1 MLRKW
6 LVFTSSAC
14 VLIALGIVVG
24 PTLSRAND
32 DESPLGKVMEKVNK
46 QYNNVKKGT
55 RNVQFFNKYQKDVE
69 TSAKELIKL
78 AKEAK
83 ELNKD
88 AIKKAKDVA
97 EPEKK
102 WLEYIG
108 EFVKGAEHLEKV
120 AAKPDAK
127 FQDAKNASSAI
138 NKVCNDCH
146 KDFRVDDSSF

>member
-14 VLIALGIVVG
+14 ALIALGVVFG
-24 PTLSRAND
+24 PAFSRAND

-46 QYNNVKKGT
+46 TYNNIKKGT
-55 RNVQFFNKYQKDVE
+55 RTAPVFKKSQKDVE
-69 TSAKELIKL
+69 TNSKELIKL

-83 ELNKD
+83 GLNKD

-97 EPEKK
+97 KPDERWSE
-102 WLEYIG
+102 LIG
-108 EFVKGAEHLEKV
+108 EFIKSIENLEKIV
-120 AAKPDAK
+120 AQPNAN
-127 FQDAKNASSAI
+127 FQAAKNASAGI

>member
-46 QYNNVKKGT
+46 QFNTVKKGT
-55 RNVQFFNKYQKDVE
+55 RNDTFFRKNQKDVE

-108 EFVKGAEHLEKV
+108 AFIKSLENLEKV
-120 AAKPDAK
+120 AATPNAK
-127 FQDAKNASSAI
+127 FADAKNAYNAT
-138 NKVCNDCH
+138 NKVCTDCH

>member
-6 LVFTSSAC
+6 LVFTSSTC

-46 QYNNVKKGT
+46 QYNNIKKGT
-55 RNVQFFNKYQKDVE
+55 RNPTFFKKNQKDVE
-69 TSAKELIKL
+69 TSAKALVKL

-83 ELNKD
+83 DLSQD
-88 AIKKAKDVA
+88 AVKKAKAVA
-97 EPEKK
+97 DPDKK
-102 WLEYIG
+102 WSEYIG
-108 EFVKGAEHLEKV
+108 EFIKTAEAMEKV
-120 AAKPDAK
+120 AAKPSAKFEDAK
-127 FQDAKNASSAI
+127 SASSAI
-138 NKVCNDCH
+138 NKVCTDCH

>member
-1 MLRKW
+1 M
-6 LVFTSSAC
+6 AC
-14 VLIALGIVVG
+14 LHLERLAPIALGIVFG
-24 PTLSRAND
+24 PAFSRAAD
-32 DESPLGKVMEKVNK
+32 DESPLGKVMEQVNK
-46 QYNNVKKGT
+46 KYNSIKKGVRT
-55 RNVQFFNKYQKDVE
+55 QPVFKKSQKDVE
-69 TSAKELIKL
+69 TNSKALIKL

-83 ELNKD
+83 DLNKD

-108 EFVKGAEHLEKV
+108 EFIKSTEKLEKIV
-120 AAKPDAK
+120 AQPNASFQAAK
-127 FQDAKNASSAI
+127 NVSAGI